1 MLDIIGHPIGHKSFV
16 VCKKNAY
23 LRSVNLNSCT
33 MAPFRLLPCGISD
46 FKQLRRENLYF
57 VDKTKYLP
65 VMEDTDNFLF
75 LVRPRRFGKSM
86 FLSMLRSYYDINE
99 RDNFQQLFE
108 GLWIADHPT
117 KERGKFQILY
127 LDFSQVGGTS
137 EVLEKNFE
145 EYCQIVIKEF
155 AHKYA
160 RFYEEGFEE
169 SVAGFDSSRA
179 MLSYINAKAKSM
191 EHDLYL
197 IIDEYDNFTNT
208 VLNEE
213 GEAVYHALTHANG
226 FYRDIFKLFKG
237 MFARILMMGVS
248 PVTMDDVTSGFNIA
262 SNISLRPEFNMML
275 GFSEE
280 DVRTMIRYYQSV
292 GMLDGKDE
300 EALIEEMKP
309 WYNNYCFSRKSVD
322 TDPKMFNCDMVL
334 YYLNRVMQ
342 TGKSPSPMIDP
353 NTRTDYAKMRKLI
366 QIDALDNY
374 RRNIIHEVTEKGFII
389 AELKESFDASRLI
402 DRENFISLL
411 FYYGMLTIGG
421 IRGARLR
428 LIIPNNNVRL
438 QYYDWLLREYDR
450 IAHVDVSQLQEV
462 FDRAALDGEWRPM
475 MEHLGKT
482 YEDSSSVRQLMEG
495 ERNLQGFMTAML
507 SLNPYYFAAP
517 EMELNHGYCDFFL
530 MPDLNRYPMVRH
542 SYILEL
548 KYLKADATEAEVERQ
563 WAEAVEQIRGYSEG
577 PRVRQLIRDTQLH
590 LIVMQVKGFEM
601 LKAEEI

>member
-1 MLDIIGHPIGHKSFV
+1 MNTI
-16 VCKKNAY
+16 
-23 LRSVNLNSCT
+23 
-33 MAPFRLLPCGISD
+33 RLLPYGISD
-46 FKQLRRENLYF
+46 FKQIQREGNYI
-57 VDKTKYLP
+57 VDKTMYISR
-65 VMEDTDNFLF
+65 MEKTDHFIFLI
-75 LVRPRRFGKSM
+75 RPRRFGKSV
-86 FLSMLRSYYDINE
+86 FLSMLRAYYDINE
-99 RDNFQQLFE
+99 RDRFQELFK

-117 KERGKFQILY
+117 PEQGQFQVMYFDYSRI
-127 LDFSQVGGTS
+127 GGNTA
-137 EVLEKNFE
+137 VLEKNFD
-145 EYCQIVIKEF
+145 EYCNIELDAF
-155 AHKYA
+155 AQQYA
-160 RFYEEGFEE
+160 RFYAPDFVE
-169 SVAGFDSSRA
+169 SVKKITTAR
-179 MLSYINAKAKSM
+179 MKLNYINTQAKILGHK
-191 EHDLYL
+191 LYL

-213 GEAVYHALTHANG
+213 GEAIYHALTHANG

-280 DVRTMIRYYQSV
+280 DVRGMIRYYQSV

-342 TGKSPSPMIDP
+342 TGESPSPMIDP

-374 RRNIIHEVTEKGFII
+374 RRNIIHEVTEKGFIV

-507 SLNPYYFAAP
+507 SLNPYYLAAP
-517 EMELNHGYCDFFL
+517 EMEMNHGYCDFFL

-563 WAEAVEQIRGYSEG
+563 WTEAVEQIRGYAEG

-590 LIVMQVKGFEM
+590 LIIMQVKGFEM
-601 LKAEEI
+601 LRAEKI

>member
-1 MLDIIGHPIGHKSFV
+1 MSDI
-16 VCKKNAY
+16 
-23 LRSVNLNSCT
+23 
-33 MAPFRLLPCGISD
+33 RLLPYGISD
-46 FKQLRRENLYF
+46 FKQIQREGKF
-57 VDKTKYLP
+57 IIDKTMFISK
-65 VMEDTDNFLF
+65 MERTDNFIF
-75 LVRPRRFGKSM
+75 LIRPRRFGKSV
-86 FLSMLRSYYDINE
+86 FLSMLRAYYDINE
-99 RDNFQQLFE
+99 CEKFQELFK

-117 KERGKFQILY
+117 PEQGQFQVMYFDYSRIGGKT
-127 LDFSQVGGTS
+127 D
-137 EVLEKNFE
+137 VLEKNFD
-145 EYCQIVIKEF
+145 EYCNIELDAF
-155 AHKYA
+155 AQQYA
-160 RFYEEGFEE
+160 RFYAPDFVE
-169 SVAGFDSSRA
+169 SVKKISTAR
-179 MLSYINAKAKSM
+179 MKLNYINTQAKILGHK
-191 EHDLYL
+191 LYL

-213 GEAVYHALTHANG
+213 GEAIYRALTHANG

-275 GFSEE
+275 GFSED

-300 EALIEEMKP
+300 EALLEEMRP
-309 WYNNYCFSRKSVD
+309 WYDNYCFARDSVD

-342 TGKSPSPMIDP
+342 TGKSPTPMIDP

-421 IRGARLR
+421 VRGARLR

-438 QYYDWLLREYDR
+438 QYYDWLLREYR
-450 IAHVDVSQLQEV
+450 PTVSHQ
-462 FDRAALDGEWRPM
+462 ACA
-475 MEHLGKT
+475 
-482 YEDSSSVRQLMEG
+482 S
-495 ERNLQGFMTAML
+495 
-507 SLNPYYFAAP
+507 
-517 EMELNHGYCDFFL
+517 
-530 MPDLNRYPMVRH
+530 
-542 SYILEL
+542 
-548 KYLKADATEAEVERQ
+548 
-563 WAEAVEQIRGYSEG
+563 
-577 PRVRQLIRDTQLH
+577 
-590 LIVMQVKGFEM
+590 
-601 LKAEEI
+601 

>member
-1 MLDIIGHPIGHKSFV
+1 MSTI
-16 VCKKNAY
+16 
-23 LRSVNLNSCT
+23 
-33 MAPFRLLPCGISD
+33 RLLPYGISD
-46 FKQLRRENLYF
+46 FKQIQREGKF
-57 VDKTKYLP
+57 IVDKTMYISR
-65 VMEDTDNFLF
+65 MEMTDNFIF
-75 LVRPRRFGKSM
+75 LIRPRRFGKSV
-86 FLSMLRSYYDINE
+86 FLSMLRAYYDINE
-99 RDNFQQLFE
+99 RDNFQILFQ
-108 GLWIADHPT
+108 GLWIAEHPT
-117 KERGKFQILY
+117 PEQGQFQVMYFDYSRI
-127 LDFSQVGGTS
+127 GGNTA
-137 EVLEKNFE
+137 VLERNFD
-145 EYCQIVIKEF
+145 EYCNIELDAF
-155 AHKYA
+155 AQQYA
-160 RFYEEGFEE
+160 RFYAPDFVE
-169 SVAGFDSSRA
+169 SVKKITTAR
-179 MLSYINAKAKSM
+179 MKLNYINTQAKILGHK
-191 EHDLYL
+191 LYL

-213 GEAVYHALTHANG
+213 GEAIYHALTHANG

-280 DVRTMIRYYQSV
+280 DVRGMIRYYQSV

-309 WYNNYCFSRKSVD
+309 WYNNYCFARDAVD

-353 NTRTDYAKMRKLI
+353 NTRTDYTKMRKLI

-374 RRNIIHEVTEKGFII
+374 RRNIIHEVTEKGFIV

-421 IRGARLR
+421 IDGADLR

-450 IAHVDVSQLQEV
+450 IAEIDTFRMKEV
-462 FDRAALDGEWRPM
+462 FKRAALDGEWRPM

-507 SLNPYYFAAP
+507 SLNPYYLAAP
-517 EMELNHGYCDFFL
+517 EMEMNHGYCDFFL

-548 KYLKADATEAEVERQ
+548 KYLKTDATQAAAERQ
-563 WAEAVEQIRGYSEG
+563 WTEAVEQIRGYAEG
-577 PRVRQLIRDTQLH
+577 PRVSQFIRDTQLH
-590 LIVMQVKGFEM
+590 LIVMQVKGCEM
-601 LKAEEI
+601 MRTEEIV

>member
-1 MLDIIGHPIGHKSFV
+1 MNTI
-16 VCKKNAY
+16 
-23 LRSVNLNSCT
+23 
-33 MAPFRLLPCGISD
+33 RLLPYGISD
-46 FKQLRRENLYF
+46 FKQIQREGNYI
-57 VDKTKYLP
+57 VDKTMYISR
-65 VMEDTDNFLF
+65 MEKTDHFIFLI
-75 LVRPRRFGKSM
+75 RPRRFGKSV
-86 FLSMLRSYYDINE
+86 FLSMLRAYYDINE
-99 RDNFQQLFE
+99 RDRFQELFK

-117 KERGKFQILY
+117 PEQGQFQVMYFDYSRI
-127 LDFSQVGGTS
+127 GGNTA
-137 EVLEKNFE
+137 VLEKNFD
-145 EYCQIVIKEF
+145 EYCNIELDAF
-155 AHKYA
+155 AQQYA
-160 RFYEEGFEE
+160 RFYAPDFVE
-169 SVAGFDSSRA
+169 SVKKITTAR
-179 MLSYINAKAKSM
+179 MKLNYINTQAKILGHK
-191 EHDLYL
+191 LYL

-213 GEAVYHALTHANG
+213 GEAIYHALTHANG

-280 DVRTMIRYYQSV
+280 DVRGMIRYYQSV

-309 WYNNYCFSRKSVD
+309 WYNNYCFARDAVD

-342 TGKSPSPMIDP
+342 TGKSPTPMIDP

-374 RRNIIHEVTEKGFII
+374 RRNIIHEVTEKGFIV

-421 IRGARLR
+421 IDGADLR

-450 IAHVDVSQLQEV
+450 IAEIDTFRMKEV
-462 FDRAALDGEWRPM
+462 FKRAALDGEWRPM

-507 SLNPYYFAAP
+507 SLNPYYLAAP
-517 EMELNHGYCDFFL
+517 EMEMNHGYCDFFL
-530 MPDLNRYPMVRH
+530 MPDLNHYPMVRH

-548 KYLKADATEAEVERQ
+548 KYLKADATEAEAERQ
-563 WAEAVEQIRGYSEG
+563 WAEAVEQIRGYAEG

-601 LKAEEI
+601 LRSEEI

>member
-1 MLDIIGHPIGHKSFV
+1 MSTI
-16 VCKKNAY
+16 
-23 LRSVNLNSCT
+23 R
-33 MAPFRLLPCGISD
+33 RLPYGISD
-46 FKQLRRENLYF
+46 FKQIQREGKYI
-57 VDKTKYLP
+57 VDKTMYISQ
-65 VMEDTDNFLF
+65 METTDNFIF
-75 LVRPRRFGKSM
+75 LIRPRRFGKSV
-86 FLSMLRSYYDINE
+86 FLSMLRAYYDINE
-99 RDNFQQLFE
+99 RNNFQNLFK

-117 KERGKFQILY
+117 PEMGQFQVMYFDYSRI
-127 LDFSQVGGTS
+127 GGNTA
-137 EVLEKNFE
+137 VLERNFD
-145 EYCQIVIKEF
+145 EYCNIELDAF
-155 AHKYA
+155 AQQYA
-160 RFYEEGFEE
+160 RFYAPDFVE
-169 SVAGFDSSRA
+169 SVRKITTAR
-179 MLSYINAKAKSM
+179 MKLNYINTQAKILGHK
-191 EHDLYL
+191 LYL

-213 GEAVYHALTHANG
+213 GEAIYHALTHANG

-280 DVRTMIRYYQSV
+280 DVRQMIRYYQSV

-300 EALIEEMKP
+300 EALVEEMKP
-309 WYNNYCFSRKSVD
+309 WYNNYCFARDAVD
-322 TDPKMFNCDMVL
+322 TDPKMFNCDMVF

-342 TGKSPSPMIDP
+342 TGKSPYEMIDP
-353 NTRTDYAKMRKLI
+353 NTKTDYAKMRRLI

-374 RRNIIHEVTEKGFII
+374 RRNIIHEVTEKGFLF

-421 IRGARLR
+421 IDGADLR

-450 IAHVDVSQLQEV
+450 IAEIDTFRMKEV
-462 FDRAALDGEWRPM
+462 FKRAALDGEWRPM
-475 MEHLGKT
+475 MEHLAES
-482 YEDSSSVRQLMEG
+482 YRESSSVRQLMEG

-507 SLNPYYFAAP
+507 SLNPYYLAAP
-517 EMELNHGYCDFFL
+517 EMEMNHGYCDFFL

-548 KYLKADATEAEVERQ
+548 KYLKTDATEADAGRQ
-563 WAEAVEQIRGYSEG
+563 WEEAVEQIRGYAKG
-577 PRVRQLIRDTQLH
+577 PRVKKLIRDTQLH
-590 LIVMQVKGFEM
+590 LIVMQLRGFET
-601 LKAEEI
+601 LRTEEV